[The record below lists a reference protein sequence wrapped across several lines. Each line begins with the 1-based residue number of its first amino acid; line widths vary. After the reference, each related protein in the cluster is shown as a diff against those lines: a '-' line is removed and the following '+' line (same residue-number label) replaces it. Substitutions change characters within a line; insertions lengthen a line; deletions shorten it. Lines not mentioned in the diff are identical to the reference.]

1 MKKLLTIVALVLPL
15 VCSAQTG
22 GGYDVSHS
30 NVHGSGRSSGGQFTV
45 DGTIGQAGA
54 GTVSSEAPFS
64 MRSGFWA
71 FGPFAP
77 TAAHVSI
84 SGRVA
89 KADGAGVKGV
99 YLRLLAPDG
108 SVRQALSSSF
118 GYFRFESV
126 EAGRTYILSAH
137 SSRWGFTQPAVA
149 INLDSDIAGV
159 DFIAVSPH

>member
-1 MKKLLTIVALVLPL
+1 MKSLMLMIAVGLPL
-15 VCSAQTG
+15 ICSAQTG
-22 GGYDVSHS
+22 GSYDVSHS
-30 NVHGSGRSSGGQFTV
+30 NMHGSGRSSGGQFTV
-45 DGTIGQAGA
+45 DATIGQAAA
-54 GTVSSEAPFS
+54 GTVSSETPFS

-89 KADGAGVKGV
+89 TPQGTAVRGV